1 MEIEKDGQ
9 FRTPAVLENI
19 FLLPPSAR
27 SIFFLLKLNQMAASQ
42 FPCLQHLFVEEDSE
56 ENREMK
62 WCCRVNCET
71 VAFPWKGQ
79 YPIRNPGALA
89 EQNMKT
95 HCCTGF
101 NIFLSS
107 R

>member
-71 VAFPWKGQ
+71 VAFSVERAISNQK
-79 YPIRNPGALA
+79 PGCTCRA
-89 EQNMKT
+89 EYEDSLL
-95 HCCTGF
+95 HEF
-101 NIFLSS
+101 
-107 R
+107 